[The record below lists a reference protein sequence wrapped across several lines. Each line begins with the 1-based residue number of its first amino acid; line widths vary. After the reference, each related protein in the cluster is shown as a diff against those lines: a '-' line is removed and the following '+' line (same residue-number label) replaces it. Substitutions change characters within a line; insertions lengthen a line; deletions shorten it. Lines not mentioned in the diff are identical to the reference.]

1 MGPEAPGLAS
11 PCLLPLQGIQSVK
24 TRVFEA
30 ATPFPRCRSRQSSLV
45 LPNRAGPNAQAVI
58 PSVICT
64 QPRPGAAQPRPGRPR
79 PPPVPYA

>member
-30 ATPFPRCRSRQSSLV
+30 ATPFPRCRSRQS
-45 LPNRAGPNAQAVI
+45 LPLCCPIAR
-58 PSVICT
+58 
-64 QPRPGAAQPRPGRPR
+64 
-79 PPPVPYA
+79 VPMLRLLSPL